1 LRAIVIDPSATNL
14 EIIAYQMRPWGM
26 TVSSASTAAEAITVL
41 TTSVFDLAIV
51 SPTMPDMSG
60 VELVSQIKAIPKL
73 KDLPIIMFASPK
85 DRERRST
92 SQTSDITG
100 YLTKPLRQLQFLET
114 MKAIFL
120 KSDTESSKT
129 HGPTLVSEKL
139 MSSKLILLAEDNVVN
154 QKLAT
159 HQLLKLG
166 FRADAVANGREA
178 VEALARIPYDLVLM
192 DCQMPEMD
200 GYQAT
205 AEIRRREGGKRH
217 TPIIA
222 MTANALEG
230 DREKCLS
237 SGMDEYITK
246 PVKPQQLA
254 AVLNAL
260 LALN

>member
-1 LRAIVIDPSATNL
+1 
-14 EIIAYQMRPWGM
+14 
-26 TVSSASTAAEAITVL
+26 
-41 TTSVFDLAIV
+41 
-51 SPTMPDMSG
+51 MSG
-60 VELVSQIKAIPKL
+60 SELVSRIKAIANL
-73 KDLPIIMFASPK
+73 RNMPILMFASPR
-85 DRERRST
+85 DRERRNT
-92 SQTSDITG
+92 TQTLDITG
-100 YLTKPLRQLQFLET
+100 YLTKPIRQSQFLET
-114 MKAIFL
+114 MKTVFS
-120 KSDTESSKT
+120 KSDKESVTTS
-129 HGPTLVSEKL
+129 GPTPVFEKP
-139 MSSKLILLAEDNVVN
+139 MSPKLILLAEDNIVN

-159 HQLLKLG
+159 HQLQKLG

-205 AEIRRREGGKRH
+205 AEIRRREGQKKH

-254 AVLNAL
+254 AVLNTL
-260 LALN
+260 LA